1 MKNLKF
7 FLFLAL
13 FASFSLVKGQSNLN
27 SNVTLENKTM
37 EKLEVIKLSKPNL
50 ERGVNVMQAFSQRK
64 SDRVYVSKALSLADL
79 SDLLWA
85 ANGINRIK
93 EGKRTAPSAMNVQ
106 DVDIYVILKEGAYI
120 YDAKNYTLS
129 PVAAG
134 DYRSLVASKQEFA
147 ASAPVSLVLVSDI
160 SRFGAGD
167 SQSKQIMGAYDVGIV
182 SQNISIFCAGVG
194 LGTVPR
200 ATMDKA
206 KLKSVLKLSDTQ
218 ILMLN
223 HPVGYLK

>member
-7 FLFLAL
+7 LLFLAL
-13 FASFSLVKGQSNLN
+13 LASFSLVKGQGGNLN
-27 SNVTLENKTM
+27 AALEKKTM

-85 ANGINRIK
+85 ANGINRVK

-160 SRFGAGD
+160 SRFGAGGD
-167 SQSKQIMGAYDVGIV
+167 SQSKQITGAYDVGIV

-206 KLKSVLKLSDTQ
+206 KLKSILKLSDTQ